1 MTELRS
7 RVGERERKRERSKE
21 RGNEERNGRWYGSG
35 WRGIGKRAVGGGKG
49 GMWQRWELY
58 RPRRTAGLYP
68 LSSLCPHHL
77 ALWNEHYT
85 SRWRTVEE
93 YPRYFSLSRSTS
105 RFLLRFSS
113 SFSLV
118 LFLPFFPFCLSFFVF
133 LSLLSLFSFLRV
145 PLPPIRTTLASSF
158 VFFFSSLFIVL
169 HFFSSFLAYTPIL
182 DSGVCS
188 SPVETR
194 MKEKER
200 RKRRMGRETW

>member
-1 MTELRS
+1 M
-7 RVGERERKRERSKE
+7 
-21 RGNEERNGRWYGSG
+21 
-35 WRGIGKRAVGGGKG
+35 
-49 GMWQRWELY
+49 Y

-118 LFLPFFPFCLSFFVF
+118 LFLPFFPFYLSFFVF

-145 PLPPIRTTLASSF
+145 PLPPIRTTLASRF
-158 VFFFSSLFIVL
+158 VFFSLPFL
-169 HFFSSFLAYTPIL
+169 SFYIF
-182 DSGVCS
+182 
-188 SPVETR
+188 SPVFSPIR
-194 MKEKER
+194 LFSIQGFAR
-200 RKRRMGRETW
+200 RRLKPG